1 MLQNDF
7 VQCKKQAPRSRTSV
21 AVARSRPFMN
31 HRLCSGEKWYNM
43 KHFRESFMKYVFL
56 FAAVMTV
63 AAVIIICI
71 FLFCQRYPGHGGN
84 RIL

>member
-1 MLQNDF
+1 MILYNAKTGAEVAYIRCGGAVSALLWITGF
-7 VQCKKQAPRSRTSV
+7 VP
-21 AVARSRPFMN
+21 
-31 HRLCSGEKWYNM
+31 GEKWYNM

-71 FLFCQRYPGHGGN
+71 FLFANG
-84 RIL
+84 ITAMA